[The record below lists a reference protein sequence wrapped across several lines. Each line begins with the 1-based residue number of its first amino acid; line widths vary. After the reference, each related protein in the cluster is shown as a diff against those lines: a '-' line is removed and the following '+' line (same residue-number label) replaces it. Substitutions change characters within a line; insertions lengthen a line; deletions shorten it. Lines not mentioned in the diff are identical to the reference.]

1 MLTRR
6 VRTSHATA
14 RISSVSVCNYYFVLT
29 AFIAGLQFHTTL
41 HPFTSNHFP
50 NCRTSRNQTLPN
62 SSHHL
67 PSKPHV
73 YVRPQS
79 PKTLPKTLG
88 KNFRKF
94 FTCRSTE
101 VCHHRLARFSRG
113 AQGTGLPRCRAALA
127 REQQPLRPTGWYSA
141 MPDALPRAALF
152 LPSANILNKFQI
164 YILGEW
170 SCCSPPHAC
179 RPGDLSPALPAPQP
193 TDEGNNAGRIPSQ
206 PPRSQPLAQ
215 PHSPHNHLPLLAS
228 QQPGGGLALAGGASL
243 PHTLLLR

>member
-94 FTCRSTE
+94 FTCRSTQQFVTTHLSGSHAVHQE
-101 VCHHRLARFSRG
+101 QGFPGAVQHWHGSSNPCGQRG
-113 AQGTGLPRCRAALA
+113 GTAQCP
-127 REQQPLRPTGWYSA
+127 
-141 MPDALPRAALF
+141 MP
-152 LPSANILNKFQI
+152 
-164 YILGEW
+164 
-170 SCCSPPHAC
+170 
-179 RPGDLSPALPAPQP
+179 SPAP
-193 TDEGNNAGRIPSQ
+193 PS
-206 PPRSQPLAQ
+206 SFPLQ
-215 PHSPHNHLPLLAS
+215 TS
-228 QQPGGGLALAGGASL
+228 
-243 PHTLLLR
+243 